1 MTAPDHQESGVK
13 ACPPLAGMLLAGGIM
28 LAAIL
33 VQCSSGL
40 PEALQW
46 QRSAGSG
53 VRWLTSHLCHWS
65 WNHLVWDVFAFGFL
79 SLLSLGVA
87 PSRYLSCLLAAAMMI
102 PLEILINQPMLDSYR
117 GLSGIDC
124 ALFGLVVAAL
134 WRQPSG
140 DRRGISAKILAV
152 LGGGGF
158 LAKTLYELTTGG
170 TLFVEAG
177 PEPFVPVISAHLVGF
192 FTGLGVGLTK
202 QLPTF
207 RLARHPGIDQHPP
220 AQDPGT
226 VTASTAPLRRTS
238 R

>member
-28 LAAIL
+28 LLTLL
-33 VQCSSGL
+33 VQCSAGL
-40 PEALQW
+40 AEALQW
-46 QRSAGSG
+46 QRNAGSG

-65 WNHLVWDVFAFGFL
+65 WNHLAWDVFAFGLL
-79 SLLSLGVA
+79 SLLSLRVA
-87 PSRYLSCLLAAAMMI
+87 PSRYVFSLLAAAMLI
-102 PLEILINQPMLDSYR
+102 PLEIRINQPILDSYR

-124 ALFGLVVAAL
+124 ALFGLVAAGL

-140 DRRGISAKILAV
+140 DRKGVSTRTMAL
-152 LGGGGF
+152 LGGCGF

-192 FTGLGVGLTK
+192 LCGLGVGLTK
-202 QLPTF
+202 QIPTF
-207 RLARHPGIDQHPP
+207 RLARHPGIGQHPR
-220 AQDPGT
+220 
-226 VTASTAPLRRTS
+226 LRTRA

>member
-1 MTAPDHQESGVK
+1 MVK

-28 LAAIL
+28 LLAVL
-33 VQCSSGL
+33 VQCSTGL
-40 PEALQW
+40 AEALQW
-46 QRSAGSG
+46 QRNAGSG

-65 WNHLVWDVFAFGFL
+65 WNHLVWDVFAFGLL
-79 SLLSLGVA
+79 SLLSLRVA
-87 PSRYLSCLLAAAMMI
+87 PSRYVFSLLAAAMLI
-102 PLEILINQPMLDSYR
+102 PLEIRINQPMLDSYR

-124 ALFGLVVAAL
+124 ALFGLVAAAL
-134 WRQPSG
+134 WQQPSKNG
-140 DRRGISAKILAV
+140 RGGAARMLAG
-152 LGGGGF
+152 LGGCGF

-202 QLPTF
+202 QIPTF
-207 RLARHPGIDQHPP
+207 RLARPPGIGQHPP

-226 VTASTAPLRRTS
+226 VTASTTPLRNTS